1 MFRRRIQITWSQFV
15 RAMVSV
21 ALPALCLFAGVP
33 FLFVGLLGRG
43 GYLADAG
50 QAENVAIGLPYVVM
64 SLGIFAATAAW
75 FFLAGG
81 VGRHETSNETRPP
94 KDQPTLNRP

>member
-33 FLFVGLLGRG
+33 FLFVGLLGMG

-50 QAENVAIGLPYVVM
+50 RAENVAIGFPYVVM
-64 SLGIFAATAAW
+64 SLGTFAATAAW
-75 FFLAGG
+75 FLLAVG
-81 VGRHETSNETRPP
+81 VGRHEMRNDRRT
-94 KDQPTLNRP
+94 